1 MEKVT
6 QTELVPVESSNIAA
20 VGYDGGTL
28 TLAFHGGRIYR
39 CYGVSAEVYHDLI
52 DAPSKGRYLLR
63 SIKGTYPVERVE
75 VD

>member
-6 QTELVPVESSNIAA
+6 ATEPVPVESSNTAA

-28 TLAFHGGRIYR
+28 TVAFHGGRIYR
-39 CYGVSAEVYHDLI
+39 YYGVSSAVYHDLI
-52 DAPSKGRYLLR
+52 AALSKGCYLHR
-63 SIKGTYPVERVE
+63 SSKSPYPVERVE

>member
-28 TLAFHGGRIYR
+28 TVAFQGRRIDRYE
-39 CYGVSAEVYHDLI
+39 GVSAAVYHDLL
-52 DAPSKGRYLLR
+52 DASSKARYRQR
-63 SIKGTYPVERVE
+63 SIKGPYPVERVE

>member
-28 TLAFHGGRIYR
+28 TVAFHEGRIYR
-39 CYGVSAEVYHDLI
+39 YYGVSAQVYHDLI
-52 DAPSKGRYLLR
+52 DALSKGRYLHR